1 MGEHIDMTYK
11 QPDGIDPRRHRNRIS
26 APVSRSYTRRSAGD
40 PPVMRER
47 KVALAQIRNPRRASI
62 GRVASTERPLTL
74 NAGST
79 HAQAAKL
86 EKAAA
91 HFRADDKDASER
103 VLARNERLVTMPR
116 EAVQPLTWA
125 ERHARYRGQAAPQT
139 PRAELVPRTLAQ
151 TERPARASQVGT
163 RPRKPLPRQ
172 RGGTRTPSRV
182 PSRSGKLRGQRSI
195 WHRFLGLFSVLAIVA
210 GGIGFALLSPT
221 FKVQQID
228 ISGTQNPKLVATIQ
242 HMGITGQDIFLL
254 DQTALIKRLE
264 ALPPV
269 ASASLGVQLPSTI
282 LVAVQERVPVLLWQT
297 GKQIYGLG
305 QDGTII
311 APQREL
317 SGTEHLSLVVDAR
330 HSAAQI
336 RPGTRFDAADIVL
349 VEQIFE
355 QVPGIEGV
363 APFSLQYVDSI
374 TEGGHPVPANVAG
387 RGSYV
392 IISANGWR
400 AYLGDA
406 QNSTSL
412 ASRLQELQQILNIA
426 RQKGLQIA
434 TIDLRFGLRP
444 TYTLKS

>member
-11 QPDGIDPRRHRNRIS
+11 QPDGIDPRRHRNRTS
-26 APVSRSYTRRSAGD
+26 APVSRSYTRRGAGEQ
-40 PPVMRER
+40 PAARER
-47 KVALAQIRNPRRASI
+47 KAALAQVRNPRGAVP
-62 GRVASTERPLTL
+62 GKVAATERPRVL
-74 NAGST
+74 
-79 HAQAAKL
+79 
-86 EKAAA
+86 
-91 HFRADDKDASER
+91 DASER
-103 VLARNERLVTMPR
+103 LPERNERIVTMPH

-125 ERHARYRGQAAPQT
+125 ERHARYRGQPSDQSASEQLA
-139 PRAELVPRTLAQ
+139 PRTLAQ
-151 TERPARASQVGT
+151 TARPARASQAG
-163 RPRKPLPRQ
+163 PRKQLPRR
-172 RGGTRTPSRV
+172 RGNSRV

-195 WHRFLGLFSVLAIVA
+195 WHRFLGLFLLLAVVA
-210 GGIGFALLSPT
+210 GGIGFALFSPT

-228 ISGTQNPKLVATIQ
+228 ISGTQNQRLMSTIR
-242 HMGITGQDIFLL
+242 HMNIAGQNIFLL
-254 DQTALIKRLE
+254 DQTVLVNRLE
-264 ALPPV
+264 ALPPIE
-269 ASASLGVQLPSTI
+269 SASLGVRLPGTI
-282 LVAVQERVPVLLWQT
+282 LVAVQERVPVLLWQAGSQT
-297 GKQIYGLG
+297 YGLG
-305 QDGTII
+305 QDGVVI

-317 SGTEHLSLVVDAR
+317 SGTEHLSLVVDTR
-330 HSAAQI
+330 RGAAQI
-336 RPGTRFDAADIVL
+336 RPGSHFDAADIVL
-349 VEQIFE
+349 IEQVFE

-374 TEGGHPVPANVAG
+374 TEGAHQVPANLAG

-412 ASRLQELQQILNIA
+412 ANRLQELQQILSIG